1 LKRGFSILFF
11 VLLCLSQTGFFV
23 AFLFQQHQLKATAKA
38 NALATIPLDALIRIE
53 QQKGLQWEED
63 QKEFYLDGNLYDV
76 VQIRQESDQTV
87 YYCINDEKEKQLLN
101 QWSNLEHFESNI
113 PHSKHSHQTVKL
125 IFDEFD
131 RPVTID
137 ISYKNSI
144 TNITSSFVV
153 LFFPST
159 NVQSAFRPPQV

>member
-1 LKRGFSILFF
+1 M
-11 VLLCLSQTGFFV
+11 LLCLSQTGFYI

-38 NALATIPLDALIRIE
+38 NILAAIPLDALIRIE

-101 QWSNLEHFESNI
+101 QWSNLEHFESNS

-125 IFDEFD
+125 IFDELD
-131 RPVTID
+131 WPVITD
-137 ISYKNSI
+137 VSYNNSI
-144 TNITSSFVV
+144 SNITSSFVV
-153 LFFPST
+153 LFSPSADLKST
-159 NVQSAFRPPQV
+159 FRPPQA